1 MSETY
6 TIEVYNGDT
15 QLDALVGL
23 MEVDLSEPYNV
34 FTYRFF
40 VDRWPDLT
48 YLAFSTSEALAG
60 VPDAADVAARAQTRH
75 FYAPCRDGTWRR
87 LVGGIVCKLD
97 VARRTGLRR
106 GYIAMLA
113 VDGDY
118 RRHGIGRAVTTR
130 ALDDMVAR
138 GADEITLETE
148 TTNTASLAFY
158 ERFGFVRARMMP
170 NYYLY
175 AGDAYKLVLALPT
188 RPSSCQDGAE
198 DNAGEE
204 EEKAKEEEENAKGA
218 EHKKASASQNTGIGN
233 SGNSNGNS
241 KKSKKGS
248 KRKGRR

>member
-34 FTYRFF
+34 FTYRYF
-40 VDRWPDLT
+40 VDQWPHLT

-60 VPDAADVAARAQTRH
+60 VPSAADVAARAQTRH

-97 VARRTGLRR
+97 MARRTGLHR

-113 VDGDY
+113 VDSDY

-130 ALDDMVAR
+130 ALDDMVAL

-148 TTNTASLAFY
+148 TTNTTSLAFY

-175 AGDAYKLVLALPT
+175 AGDAYKLVLALPASG
-188 RPSSCQDGAE
+188 PSE
-198 DNAGEE
+198 DDDAQNGTGENE
-204 EEKAKEEEENAKGA
+204 SAPATEK
-218 EHKKASASQNTGIGN
+218 EHKQAPAPQNPQQQHGNSSGNN
-233 SGNSNGNS
+233 SGNNNS
-241 KKSKKGS
+241 GKKAKKGS

>member
-1 MSETY
+1 MQAMSETY

-34 FTYRFF
+34 FTYRYF
-40 VDRWPDLT
+40 VDQWPQLT
-48 YLAFSTSEALAG
+48 YLAFSAREALAG
-60 VPDAADVAARAQTRH
+60 VPDPADVAAHAAAQH

-87 LVGGIVCKLD
+87 LVGGIVCRLD
-97 VARRTGLRR
+97 VARKTGARR

-113 VDGDY
+113 VDSAY
-118 RRHGIGRAVTTR
+118 RRHGIGRALTAR
-130 ALDDMVAR
+130 ALDDMVAQ

-148 TTNTASLAFY
+148 TSNTASLAFY

-175 AGDAYKLVLALPT
+175 AGDAYKLVLPLPS
-188 RPSSCQDGAE
+188 RPSCDDDGDDSAH
-198 DNAGEE
+198 GEE
-204 EEKAKEEEENAKGA
+204 HHEESQPAAKEK
-218 EHKKASASQNTGIGN
+218 EHKQTPAPKSQHNN
-233 SGNSNGNS
+233 GNSNNSS
-241 KKSKKGS
+241 KKAKKGP

>member
-1 MSETY
+1 MTMDEIY

-40 VDRWPDLT
+40 VDQWPQLT
-48 YLAFSTSEALAG
+48 FLAFAKDGALAEA
-60 VPDAADVAARAQTRH
+60 PSAADVASHAQKRC

-113 VDGDY
+113 VDGAY
-118 RRHGIGRAVTTR
+118 RRHGIGRTITAR
-130 ALDDMVAR
+130 ALDTMVAQ

-148 TTNTASLAFY
+148 TTNAASLAFY
-158 ERFGFVRARMMP
+158 ERFGFVRARLMP

-175 AGDAYKLVLALPT
+175 AGDAYKLVLPLAAP
-188 RPSSCQDGAE
+188 PSCEPDDQLE
-198 DNAGEE
+198 LEE
-204 EEKAKEEEENAKGA
+204 EPSAAKAEETKKAQSSQNQHSGNGGNKKQKKGA
-218 EHKKASASQNTGIGN
+218 
-233 SGNSNGNS
+233 
-241 KKSKKGS
+241 